1 MSCLSVFYGQGQIP
15 EIMPVNIPDQLPAIE
30 LLKKENI
37 FVMDETSASHQ
48 DIRPL
53 KLVILNL
60 MPLKITTETD
70 LLRLLS
76 NSPLQIEVDFLKI
89 KGHTSKNTPE
99 EHMQTFYQDFD
110 RICHNKYDGLIITG
124 APVEHLPFEEVTY
137 WDELRQIMDWADKHV
152 FSTMFICW
160 AAQAGLYHHYGIP
173 KYPLN
178 QKMFGIFRHPVS
190 DDKLPIFRGFDDEF
204 FVPHSRHTE
213 ILRSDIE
220 KVEGLS
226 IISESDESGVNMVI
240 GKGGRQL
247 FVTGHLE
254 YSRYT
259 LDNEYRRD
267 LAKNLPIQVP
277 VNYYA
282 GDNPSN
288 QPLIRWKS
296 AANLLFANWLNYYVY
311 QETPFDLSALSG

>member
-1 MSCLSVFYGQGQIP
+1 
-15 EIMPVNIPDQLPAIE
+15 MPVNIPDQLPAIE

-160 AAQAGLYHHYGIP
+160 AAQAGLYHHYEIP

-311 QETPFDLSALSG
+311 QETPYNLSELY